1 VLKAAT
7 ELAMAASI
15 CDARKRKAITSRI
28 GGDTGID
35 VVGGRS
41 AL

>member
-1 VLKAAT
+1 MLKAAT

-15 CDARKRKAITSRI
+15 CDAGKRGAIASRI
-28 GGDTGID
+28 GGDAGIN